1 HISNQVEHNLFNQ
14 SSQDTVSK
22 KNLTS
27 DSDDDIP
34 RFQENLKK
42 KSSQLSSDWCAI
54 DESDASCE
62 GKLNV
67 QFRYYFDEIVS
78 VTIALW

>member
-22 KNLTS
+22 KNMTS

-34 RFQENLKK
+34 R
-42 KSSQLSSDWCAI
+42 
-54 DESDASCE
+54 
-62 GKLNV
+62 
-67 QFRYYFDEIVS
+67 
-78 VTIALW
+78 